1 MTKKEVLKM
10 DERTITITLAEYSK
24 LREIAVRYEILKA
37 IHGNDTYLSKEDKA
51 LYGLTA
57 DAERGVEN
65 VD

>member
-1 MTKKEVLKM
+1 M
-10 DERTITITLAEYSK
+10 DERTITITLAEYNRLS
-24 LREIAVRYEILKA
+24 ETAVRYDILKT

-65 VD
+65 VDE